1 MPSPFPG
8 MDPYLE
14 GSLWTSVH
22 TALAVQLVHV
32 LNPLL
37 LPRYFAFA
45 SRRMVLEMPQEP
57 DIAIGDVYPDVAVL
71 RARPKDERASPPVA
85 GGSAI
90 AAPVRMVSLLPSRVP
105 HVTVEIRDVE
115 NRQLVTVI
123 EILSPTNKRKGRG
136 FNEYQRRREQI
147 LLGAVHLME
156 IDWLHQGRRIPLK
169 GELPPTPYF
178 VFLTRTW
185 DFPITET
192 WPIAID
198 QPLPVVPV
206 PLREG
211 EESIAI
217 DLGQALTRVYDDCCF
232 RQVIDYAR
240 PPEVRLPA
248 EEAAWVDAHLRSA
261 GLRS

>member
-22 TALAVQLVHV
+22 TALAVQLVHI

-45 SRRMVLEMPQEP
+45 SRRMVLGIPQEP
-57 DIAIGDVYPDVAVL
+57 DIAIGDVYPDVSL
-71 RARPKDERASPPVA
+71 RARPNDESESTPVA
-85 GGSAI
+85 GGTAI
-90 AAPVRMVSLLPSRVP
+90 AAPVRMVSLVPSRIP
-105 HVTVEIRDVE
+105 HITVEIRDVE
-115 NRQLVTVI
+115 NRQLVTAI

-136 FNEYQRRREQI
+136 FNDYQRRREQL

-156 IDWLHQGRRIPLK
+156 IDWLHQGRRILLQGPL
-169 GELPPTPYF
+169 PAVPYF
-178 VFLTRTW
+178 VFLTRSW

-192 WPIAID
+192 WPIALE

-211 EESIAI
+211 EQSIAI

-232 RQVIDYAR
+232 RQIIDYAK
-240 PPEVRLPA
+240 PPEVRLAA
-248 EEAAWVDAHLRSA
+248 EETVWVDAHLRAA